1 MKSADNIYIMKD
13 QFLLNPEI
21 TYLNFASFGA
31 CAKPVFED
39 YQNYQRELE
48 REPVQF
54 IAVNS
59 THYLKA
65 SRKAIASYIHCH
77 EDDVVFTP
85 NPSYAINIITKSLKL
100 NPGDEILSTDLEYG
114 AMDRT
119 WNHYCR
125 QTGAKYVRQ
134 HIHLPISSREQILAD
149 FEKGLTA
156 KTKVVF
162 LGQITSATALI
173 LPVKE
178 ICMMAKEK
186 GLLTIVDGA
195 HVPGHIP
202 LNLQELKADIY
213 TGACHKWMMTPKG
226 CSFLYVNKENQSWVD
241 PLVVNW
247 GYESAMPSHSQFQD
261 YHEMQGTRDISA
273 FLTVPKA
280 LEFMSAHDWDR
291 KAADCRK
298 LVRDNAARFLALL
311 HTQPLAPVTEEFIGQ
326 MISLPI
332 RTKEPEAL
340 QRLLFTDYR
349 IEVPIMRHG
358 EHCYLRYSIQ
368 AFNTQQ
374 DLDTLYNALE
384 NILKTTS
391 LIGSN

>member
-1 MKSADNIYIMKD
+1 MKD
-13 QFLLNPEI
+13 QFLLDPAI

-31 CAKPVFED
+31 CARPVFEE
-39 YQNYQRELE
+39 YQRYQLELE

-54 IAVNS
+54 VAVNS
-59 THYLKA
+59 TRYLKT
-65 SRKAIASYIHCH
+65 SRKAIAGYIHCH

-114 AMDRT
+114 AMDRA
-119 WNHYCR
+119 WNHYCK
-125 QTGAKYVRQ
+125 QTGARYVRQ
-134 HIHLPISSREQILAD
+134 HIGLPITSREQVLAD
-149 FEKGLTA
+149 FWKGLTP
-156 KTKVVF
+156 KTRVVF

-178 ICMMAKEK
+178 ICEMAKEK

-195 HVPGHIP
+195 HVAGHIP
-202 LNLQELKADIY
+202 LNLTELKADIY

-247 GYESAMPSHSQFQD
+247 GYESVAPSHSQFQD

-273 FLTVPKA
+273 FLTVSKA
-280 LEFMSAHDWDR
+280 LEFMEMHQWEQ

-298 LVRDNAARFLALL
+298 LVRENAPRFFALL
-311 HTQPLAPVTEEFIGQ
+311 GTRPLSPLTEEFIGQ
-326 MISLPI
+326 MISIPI

-340 QRLLFTDYR
+340 QRLLFTDYK

-358 EHCYLRYSIQ
+358 EQCYLRYSIQ
-368 AFNTQQ
+368 AFNTQE
-374 DLDTLYNALE
+374 DIDILYKALE
-384 NILKTTS
+384 HIMQSTS
-391 LIGSN
+391 LVQ